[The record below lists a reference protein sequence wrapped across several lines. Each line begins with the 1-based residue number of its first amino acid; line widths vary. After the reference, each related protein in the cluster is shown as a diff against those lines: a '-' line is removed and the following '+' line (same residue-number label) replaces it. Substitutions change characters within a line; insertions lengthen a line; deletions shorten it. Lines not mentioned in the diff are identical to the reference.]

1 MKIRGRRLESGREKA
16 RRALYAPEVPHA
28 LAGLF
33 SIMDHHDES
42 HMRRA
47 LELARRAR
55 GRTSPNPMVGCVA
68 VRDGAVI
75 GEAYHEAA
83 GQAHAEV
90 EAVEAAG
97 GDVRDAT
104 LYLTLE
110 PCVHTGRTP
119 PCADFLVERQPKRVV
134 VAMEDPNPRVCG
146 QGIRRLREAGIP
158 VEVGLLEAEAGQ
170 LNEIF
175 IKYITTGLPFVVA
188 KCGMTLDGKIATW
201 SGDSKWVTGEASRA
215 LVHRLRD
222 ELDAILVG
230 SRTVMADDPSLTTRL
245 PEGGGRDPI
254 RVLVDAEEYLDERH
268 HVFQLESNAPTWVV
282 LPEGQSFNAAAET
295 IHAPVGPEGVDM
307 IHVMRELARR
317 EVTSVLVEGGGA
329 TLASVVEAGLV
340 DKVMFFIAPKI
351 AGGRDAVTAVEGKGA
366 EFMRDAIPLE
376 RMSAHPM
383 GHDILIEAYVKD
395 AGAAS

>member
-1 MKIRGRRLESGREKA
+1 
-16 RRALYAPEVPHA
+16 
-28 LAGLF
+28 
-33 SIMDHHDES
+33 MDTDETY
-42 HMRRA
+42 MRRA
-47 LELARRAR
+47 LELAARAR

-90 EAVEAAG
+90 KAIEAAG

-110 PCVHTGRTP
+110 PCAHRGRTP
-119 PCADFLVERQPKRVV
+119 PCADLLVEHMPQRVV
-134 VAMEDPNPRVCG
+134 VAMEDPNPRVAG
-146 QGIRRLREAGIP
+146 QGIRRLREAGVP
-158 VEVGLLEAEAGQ
+158 VEVGLLEAEARQ

-175 IKYITTGLPFVVA
+175 VKYITTGLPFVVA

-215 LVHRLRD
+215 WVHRLRD

-230 SRTVMADDPSLTTRL
+230 SRTVMTDDPSLTTRL

-254 RVLVDAEEYLDERH
+254 RVVVDAEEYLDERH
-268 HVFQLESNAPTWVV
+268 HVFHLESNAPTWVV
-282 LPEGQSFNAAAET
+282 LPEGKTFKAEAET
-295 IHAPVGPEGVDM
+295 IHAPSGPGGLDM
-307 IHVMRELARR
+307 VRVMRELGRR

-329 TLASVVEAGLV
+329 TLASVFEAGLA

-351 AGGRDAVTAVEGKGA
+351 AGGRDALSAVEGQGA

-376 RMSAHPM
+376 DMSAQSV
-383 GHDILIEAYVKD
+383 GEDILIQAYVKHVE
-395 AGAAS
+395 AARSPLSHRE

>member
-1 MKIRGRRLESGREKA
+1 M
-16 RRALYAPEVPHA
+16 P
-28 LAGLF
+28 GLF
-33 SIMDHHDES
+33 SFMDTDATY
-42 HMRRA
+42 MRRA
-47 LELARRAR
+47 LELAARAR
-55 GRTSPNPMVGCVA
+55 GRTSPNPMVGCVV

-90 EAVEAAG
+90 KAIEAAG

-110 PCVHTGRTP
+110 PCAHTGRTP
-119 PCADFLVERQPKRVV
+119 PCAVLLAERRPKRVV
-134 VAMEDPNPRVCG
+134 VAMEDPNPRVAG
-146 QGIRRLREAGIP
+146 QGIRRLREAGVP
-158 VEVGLLEAEAGQ
+158 VEVGLLEAEARE

-175 IKYITTGLPFVVA
+175 VKYITTGLPFVVA

-215 LVHRLRD
+215 WVHRLRD

-230 SRTVMADDPSLTTRL
+230 SRTVMTDDPSLTTRL

-254 RVLVDAEEYLDERH
+254 RVVVNAGEYLDERH
-268 HVFQLESNAPTWVV
+268 HVFHLDSSAPTWVV
-282 LPEGQSFNAAAET
+282 LPEGKAFKAGAET
-295 IHAPVGPEGVDM
+295 LCAPSGPGGVDM
-307 IHVMRELARR
+307 VHVMRELGRR
-317 EVTSVLVEGGGA
+317 EVTSVLVEGGG
-329 TLASVVEAGLV
+329 TVLASVFEAGLV

-351 AGGRDAVTAVEGKGA
+351 AGGRDAVSAVEGQGV

-376 RMSAHPM
+376 RMSAQPVGDDM
-383 GHDILIEAYVKD
+383 LIQAYVKD
-395 AGAAS
+395 AGAAPSAL